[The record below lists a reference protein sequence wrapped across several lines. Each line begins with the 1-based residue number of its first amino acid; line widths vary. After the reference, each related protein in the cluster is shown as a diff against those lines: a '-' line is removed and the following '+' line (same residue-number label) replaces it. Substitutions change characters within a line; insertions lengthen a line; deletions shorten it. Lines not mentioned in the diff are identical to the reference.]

1 MIGRWSL
8 RVTVLAASA
17 FWVAVPTLAAPLDDV
32 QVGTRVE
39 VKGKLV
45 GPRALVAE
53 LVEIDTRPGGDDGL
67 GGVIESVDAPAKAL
81 TAAGIRIVT
90 SDGTV
95 LEGESRQPVV
105 FGDFKRGQWISV
117 DGELGED
124 GSLKASEV
132 HIKTAK
138 PERTGQTKLEGR
150 VQRLDTARNTFTL
163 LGTTVTVTPRTQIT
177 RKTGGRGGSE

>member
-1 MIGRWSL
+1 
-8 RVTVLAASA
+8 VTVLAAA
-17 FWVAVPTLAAPLDDV
+17 FGVAVPILAALLDEV

-39 VKGKLV
+39 VKGRLV

-81 TAAGIRIVT
+81 TAAGIRIAT

-95 LEGESRQPVV
+95 LQGESRQPVV

-117 DGELGED
+117 DGQLGED
-124 GSLKASEV
+124 GILRASEV
-132 HIKTAK
+132 RIKTAK

-150 VQRLDTARNTFTL
+150 VQRVDAARNTFAL
-163 LGTTVTVTPRTQIT
+163 LGTTVTVTPQTQIT
-177 RKTGGRGGSE
+177 RRAGGRGGSE

>member
-1 MIGRWSL
+1 LAALWFL
-8 RVTVLAASA
+8 PVTVLAASA
-17 FWVAVPTLAAPLDDV
+17 FGVAPTLAALPDDV

-39 VKGKLV
+39 VKGRLV

-150 VQRLDTARNTFTL
+150 VQRMDTARNTFTL